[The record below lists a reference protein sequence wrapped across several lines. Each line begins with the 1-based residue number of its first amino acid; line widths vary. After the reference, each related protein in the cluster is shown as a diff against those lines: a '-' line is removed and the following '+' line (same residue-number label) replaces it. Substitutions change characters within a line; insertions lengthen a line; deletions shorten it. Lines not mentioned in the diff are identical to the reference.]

1 MNGRAFFE
9 SLWSEPVTAEEE
21 SPPLCRFAAQFQPWA
36 DTLVKNALRKPS
48 QIGIS
53 QAKLLLLDKYF
64 EWRNV
69 APRGHRDKM
78 STTGHYCLW
87 HIFEAAYNRLR
98 EAELTLTPPL
108 LYAPPDT
115 PQALPA
121 LPSPPQIA
129 GIFIG
134 EEEE

>member
-1 MNGRAFFE
+1 MNSRAFFE

-21 SPPLCRFAAQFQPWA
+21 RPPLCRFAAEFQPWA
-36 DTLVKNALRKPS
+36 EALLSNTLGKRS
-48 QIGIS
+48 MIGIN

-78 STTGHYCLW
+78 STTGHCCLW
-87 HIFEAAYNRLR
+87 HVFEAAYNRLR
-98 EAELTLTPPL
+98 EAELTLTPPIL
-108 LYAPPDT
+108 DT
-115 PQALPA
+115 PSASRLA
-121 LPSPPQIA
+121 LPSPPPPAQIA

-134 EEEE
+134 EEE